1 MKINIK
7 TKLPGA
13 KSIRLLSRLKKLNGS
28 NSVPYPFI
36 HSNEGK
42 GCYFKDIEGNTFLDF
57 AAQISSNP
65 LGYNYPNLVNVV
77 KRYKNRYPI
86 KYAGQDFPVKEHLGL
101 LEELLKITPNRLDAA
116 FLVNSGAEAVENAI
130 KISIRDKKDVE
141 FGVCFRGSFHGR
153 TLGALSFVTSK
164 QIYVR
169 GYGLKI
175 PSRVLSFNENAKD
188 ELIKILNEEG
198 SGKIG
203 FVIMEALQGEGG
215 YNVADPKVV
224 KDIRELTK
232 QYNIPFICDE
242 VQCGMGRTGEW
253 WAINNYNVKPDV
265 MSAAK
270 ALQVG
275 ATIANKKRFPSEEGA
290 ISSTWGGGHIIDM
303 ALGIEIIRT
312 IKKDKLL
319 LRNKKNGR
327 YIRKRLKQIEEDV
340 PVINDVR
347 GLGLMNAFDLA
358 TARLRSDV
366 VIECFKNGLILL
378 GCGGKGIRLIPPY
391 VVSKNEIDEAFDV
404 IRKSVDTCSVKG
416 FKHKGEI
423 CKFMSC

>member
-1 MKINIK
+1 
-7 TKLPGA
+7 
-13 KSIRLLSRLKKLNGS
+13 
-28 NSVPYPFI
+28 
-36 HSNEGK
+36 
-42 GCYFKDIEGNTFLDF
+42 
-57 AAQISSNP
+57 
-65 LGYNYPNLVNVV
+65 
-77 KRYKNRYPI
+77 
-86 KYAGQDFPVKEHLGL
+86 
-101 LEELLKITPNRLDAA
+101 
-116 FLVNSGAEAVENAI
+116 EAVENAI